1 MAVTLL
7 KKPKEQITM
16 RVMKWSAI
24 ALAVTAGMTQLASAA
39 AFVTD
44 QADSKGFVEDTTLNV
59 LLRNYY
65 FNRDNKN
72 GAHDSVDWTQGFRAN
87 LSSGF
92 TQGVVGFGVDAF
104 GYLAVKLDGGPGKE
118 GTNNLAVGAN
128 GPNDSDG
135 KAGAALKVRISK
147 TLLEIGQQQPTTA
160 PVFAVGGSRI
170 LPQTATGI
178 TLMSSE
184 IKGLDVEAGHF
195 TSASSESQM
204 NANGEL
210 WSTYGTVAG
219 AHANSVNYA
228 GGKYAIS
235 DSLSASLYAGK
246 LEDIWNQYYTN
257 VNYVLPITDTQSV
270 AFDFNYYLT
279 RDTGSAKLGE
289 IDNNSYSLQA
299 AYSFLTAHTVTLAFQ
314 KINGNTPFD
323 YIGVGDNDRG
333 SDSIFLANSIQYSD
347 FNSPGEKSAQIR
359 YDINMASYGVPGL
372 SFMTRYVYGWDIDYS
387 KINPDGGY
395 GGYYSATATD
405 VSHRETN
412 LEAKYVVQT
421 GPVKNLSFRIRQA
434 WHRADNSAQIDGDTN
449 EFRLIVDYPTSN
461 L

>member
-1 MAVTLL
+1 
-7 KKPKEQITM
+7 
-16 RVMKWSAI
+16 MKWSAI

-44 QADSKGFVEDTTLNV
+44 QADSKGFVEDTSLN
-59 LLRNYY
+59 LLIRNYY

-72 GAHDSVDWTQGFRAN
+72 GSHDSIDWTEGFKAN

-104 GYLAVKLDGGPGKE
+104 GYLSVKLDGGD
-118 GTNNLAVGAN
+118 GTTGSNNMAVGTKAN
-128 GPNDSDG
+128 GDPKAQDSMG

-147 TLLEIGQQQPTTA
+147 TMLEIGQQQPTTS
-160 PVFAVGGSRI
+160 PVFAIGGSRI
-170 LPQTATGI
+170 LPQTASGV

-204 NANGEL
+204 NSDGEL
-210 WSTYGTVAG
+210 GSEYATNG
-219 AHANSVNYA
+219 AKARSMNYA
-228 GGKYAIS
+228 GGKYAIT

-257 VNYVLPITDTQSV
+257 LNYTLPLGGDQSL

-279 RDTGSAKLGE
+279 RDTGSAKVGK
-289 IDNNSYSLQA
+289 IDNNSFSLQA

-314 KINGNTPFD
+314 KVNGNTPFD
-323 YIGVGDNDRG
+323 YVGVGDNNRG
-333 SDSIFLANSIQYSD
+333 ADSIFLANSIQYSD
-347 FNSPGEKSAQIR
+347 FNSPGEKSAQLR
-359 YDINMASYGVPGL
+359 YDINMASFGVPGL
-372 SFMTRYVYGWDIDYS
+372 TFMTRYVYGWDIDYS
-387 KINPDGGY
+387 KVNPDGGY

-405 VSHRETN
+405 VSHHETN

-421 GPVKNLSFRIRQA
+421 GPAKDLSFRIRQA
-434 WHRADNSAQIDGDTN
+434 WHTADAGQIDGDTK
-449 EFRLIVDYPTSN
+449 EFRLIVDYPISI